1 MITTIHDNDIMQYKK
16 LKLIGD
22 IAPVREHLK
31 LFETKYGMLLEEFE
45 QQLKTADEDFEKWD
59 DYIEW
64 KAYSEKMIELKKALQ
79 SIENA

>member
-1 MITTIHDNDIMQYKK
+1 MSTTIHDNDIMQYKK

-31 LFETKYGMLLEEFE
+31 LFEAKHGMLLEEFE
-45 QQLKTADEDFEKWD
+45 QQLKTAAEDFEKWD